1 VYSINSDNGVN
12 EMKTT
17 VTSFDDAGNILAV
30 YIFKSF
36 DEATDFVGNYD
47 LNVGNMRDDA
57 ISRITIEKEE
67 I

>member
-1 VYSINSDNGVN
+1 
-12 EMKTT
+12 MKTT

-57 ISRITIEKEE
+57 ITRITIETEE